1 MRFKDSLPMTFEDRV
16 HGFHF
21 AAANID
27 DAKHF
32 YVRLNR
38 AKTIFIMQIVLL
50 IM

>member
-1 MRFKDSLPMTFEDRV
+1 MTFEERV

-21 AAANID
+21 AAATID

-32 YVRLNR
+32 YVRFIR
-38 AKTIFIMQIVLL
+38 AKTTLIMQIVLL